1 MSKLVSFKVAELAK
15 QKGFDIKIQQKNQVY
30 DCFLGVIDKNFISD
44 DVQNWNDK
52 KYADICS
59 APTQSLLQSWLR
71 DKHNLN
77 ISIQLGYG
85 IPNSWWSYFI
95 QSIKDDSLIV
105 NTENIFY
112 SYEEALEDGLYEALK
127 IIEK

>member
-1 MSKLVSFKVAELAK
+1 MSKIVSFKVAKLAK
-15 QKGFDIKIQQKNQVY
+15 EKGLNLECKYYFDLVKFGEKPVGFYGKLDANKMTTVSQEGKIVS
-30 DCFLGVIDKNFISD
+30 CNF
-44 DVQNWNDK
+44 V
-52 KYADICS
+52 S

-105 NTENIFY
+105 NT
-112 SYEEALEDGLYEALK
+112 
-127 IIEK
+127 